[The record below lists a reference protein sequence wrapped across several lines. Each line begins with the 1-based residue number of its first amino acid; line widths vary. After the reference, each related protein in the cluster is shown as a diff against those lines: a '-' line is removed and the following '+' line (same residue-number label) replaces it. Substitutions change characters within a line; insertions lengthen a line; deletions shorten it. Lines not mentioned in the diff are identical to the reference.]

1 MIVGSTIRICLA
13 RIGVL
18 TIVIFMLLEA
28 SASASRWGPWH
39 AVGRIDSSAGLTA
52 LSCPSASLCVAV
64 DGAGNVLTSTHPA
77 AASAWTIANV
87 DRSEHLAGISCPAA
101 SLCVATD
108 WAGDAVASTDPT
120 SGAGGWRIADIDGG
134 NPLGAI
140 SCPST
145 SLCVAADEAGD
156 VVTSSDPASAASTWA
171 VSHVDD
177 GIDYECYHYGS
188 SGQSCQ
194 PALGPVSC
202 PLSSLC
208 VAVDTAGNV
217 LVSRSPTGGIAAWP
231 GASPDGAIPESE
243 AYDGISCP
251 SSSLCVAVDN
261 YAGDVVTWDPT
272 GSSSSRRIASIDPD
286 SELTGASCVSV
297 SSCFVFDASGRVF
310 ASTNPSGGK
319 SAWSVSYHD
328 TSGGVHGADVTAI
341 SCPFQPVCIAVD
353 SNGYLLVGS
362 RPASTRQIT
371 ALLRRVLTPS
381 GHGGRIAALRKHSGY
396 RVSFAAPTAG
406 RLQISWYLVV
416 RHAHHPR
423 RKLHTVLVATGTTNF
438 AKAEIRTIKIEL
450 THDGKQLIKDAK
462 HLRLIARGTFVA
474 TPRPR
479 SLRSTLSRS
488 TASRIKDATQTPAA
502 VPASSLVRRRSG
514 TEP

>member
-1 MIVGSTIRICLA
+1 MIVGSTIRISLA

-18 TIVIFMLLEA
+18 TILVFMLVEA
-28 SASASRWGPWH
+28 SASAWVPWH

-77 AASAWTIANV
+77 AGSAWPIANV
-87 DRSEHLAGISCPAA
+87 DGSEHLAGIACPGP

-108 WAGDAVASTDPT
+108 WAGNAVASTDPT
-120 SGAGGWRIADIDGG
+120 SGAGGWRVADIDGA

-156 VVTSSDPASAASTWA
+156 VVTSSDPAGGASTWA

-177 GIDYECYHYGS
+177 GIDYECYHYGG
-188 SGQSCQ
+188 SGSSCQ

-202 PLSSLC
+202 PLGSLC

-217 LVSRSPTGGIAAWP
+217 LVSRSPSGGVAAWT

-272 GSSSSRRIASIDPD
+272 GPSSSRRIASIDPD

-297 SSCFVFDASGRVF
+297 SLCFVFDASGRVF

-328 TSGGVHGADVTAI
+328 TSGGVNGANVTAI
-341 SCPFQPVCIAVD
+341 SCLVQPACIAVD

-371 ALLRRVLTPS
+371 ARLRRVLRPS
-381 GHGGRIAALRKHSGY
+381 RHGRGIAALLEHSGY
-396 RVSFAAPTAG
+396 RVSFVAPTAG
-406 RLQISWYLVV
+406 RLEISWYLVG
-416 RHAHHPR
+416 RHVHRPR

-438 AKAEIRTIKIEL
+438 ANAEMRTIKIEL
-450 THDGKQLIKDAK
+450 TRDGKQLIKHAK
-462 HLRLIARGTFVA
+462 HLRLIARGTFAA
-474 TPRPR
+474 THETAITA
-479 SLRSTLSRS
+479 LNTFTLNR
-488 TASRIKDATQTPAA
+488 
-502 VPASSLVRRRSG
+502 
-514 TEP
+514 